1 MEKNGVNGDVSL
13 TDGVLKMSNA
23 SPRGRTRTTQFTQ
36 KFKFCH
42 HLITLMFLQAPVTF
56 CFLQSN
62 LMVLFE
68 HHNRF
73 IK

>member
-36 KFKFCH
+36 K
-42 HLITLMFLQAPVTF
+42 
-56 CFLQSN
+56 
-62 LMVLFE
+62 
-68 HHNRF
+68 
-73 IK
+73 